1 MCDLCDTVQSYVFKD
16 SGIWVC
22 VPCDWEYPKIKEEQM
37 GRATEFIDFLTSDNV
52 DDITY
57 SHLEI
62 RDEDGKI
69 LKKYLKIR
77 SEFLKEKRRKKK
89 EK

>member
-1 MCDLCDTVQSYVFKD
+1 
-16 SGIWVC
+16 
-22 VPCDWEYPKIKEEQM
+22 M
-37 GRATEFIDFLTSDNV
+37 GRATEFIDYVTSDNV
-52 DDITY
+52 DDIAY

-77 SEFLKEKRRKKK
+77 SEFLKEKRRKIK